1 MNPSQIVR
9 QMATRKL
16 SEIEKQHNILRKYIG
31 KKAVSVEKYDEAIKK
46 LKDLYPTLYTKKN
59 IELGM
64 HVRFLE
70 DWTLDVTLADIQL
83 WRNCTNKFFGLPFE
97 KTNEGKRILTV
108 LTSHEYCMEKYKR
121 KWKEFLDYYH
131 EAKQTIDYIK
141 EYLPTTWEKLA
152 KKDKIKKIIAI
163 RKKTPTFDKYEYLS
177 SYGINQIEKALKNKL
192 DSLEMINLCRNNIY
206 DETYKN
212 LLVPF
217 MTQSN
222 LENEFFQNNFIEK
235 LQNNFIKFFI
245 KHNN

>member
-1 MNPSQIVR
+1 M
-9 QMATRKL
+9 
-16 SEIEKQHNILRKYIG
+16 
-31 KKAVSVEKYDEAIKK
+31 KKIIITGCNGQLGRAV
-46 LKDLYPTLYTKKN
+46 N

-152 KKDKIKKIIAI
+152 KKDKIKIA
-163 RKKTPTFDKYEYLS
+163 RKARFL
-177 SYGINQIEKALKNKL
+177 
-192 DSLEMINLCRNNIY
+192 
-206 DETYKN
+206 
-212 LLVPF
+212 F
-217 MTQSN
+217 
-222 LENEFFQNNFIEK
+222 
-235 LQNNFIKFFI
+235 
-245 KHNN
+245 H